1 MSRRAVIAAL
11 ADIVSIIVFV
21 AIGRRNH
28 DEGEAVDGI
37 LTVAAPFLIALV
49 VGWIVARAWAKP
61 MQVESS
67 FIIWPVTV
75 ALGMVLRN
83 LVFDRGTAL
92 PFIVVATLVVG
103 VFLVGWRLIVQY
115 VSQRSGPRSG
125 PRSDP
130 RSDRVVQ

>member
-1 MSRRAVIAAL
+1 MNRRVVFAAL
-11 ADIVSIIVFV
+11 ADIASIVVFV

-49 VGWIVARAWAKP
+49 VGWLAARAWTRP
-61 MQVESS
+61 TQVETA

-83 LVFDRGTAL
+83 LAFDRGTAL
-92 PFIVVATLVVG
+92 PFIIVATLVLG
-103 VFLVGWRLIVQY
+103 VFLVGWRM
-115 VSQRSGPRSG
+115 
-125 PRSDP
+125 
-130 RSDRVVQ
+130 VVAGLASRAASRA

>member
-1 MSRRAVIAAL
+1 MNRRVVFAAL
-11 ADIVSIIVFV
+11 ADIASILVFV

-49 VGWIVARAWAKP
+49 VGWLAARAWTRP
-61 MQVESS
+61 TQVETA

-83 LVFDRGTAL
+83 LAFDRGTAL
-92 PFIVVATLVVG
+92 PFIIVATLVLG
-103 VFLVGWRLIVQY
+103 VFLVGWRM
-115 VSQRSGPRSG
+115 
-125 PRSDP
+125 
-130 RSDRVVQ
+130 VVAGLASRAASRA

>member
-1 MSRRAVIAAL
+1 VNRRVGIAAV
-11 ADIVSIIVFV
+11 ADIVSIVVFV

-49 VGWIVARAWAKP
+49 VGWLVARAWTRP
-61 MQVESS
+61 MQVETA
-67 FIIWPVTV
+67 FIIWPITV

-92 PFIVVATLVVG
+92 PFIIVATLVLG
-103 VFLVGWRLIVQY
+103 VFLVGWRM
-115 VSQRSGPRSG
+115 
-125 PRSDP
+125 
-130 RSDRVVQ
+130 VVAAVTARRATA